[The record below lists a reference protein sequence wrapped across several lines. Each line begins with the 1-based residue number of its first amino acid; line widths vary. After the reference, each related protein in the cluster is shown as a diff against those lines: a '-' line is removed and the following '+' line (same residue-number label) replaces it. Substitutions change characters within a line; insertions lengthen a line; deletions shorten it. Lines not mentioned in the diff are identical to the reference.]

1 MTGSRFAANEQLELF
16 FDTTDE
22 ISALTDG
29 SGVFTSSL
37 LVPISAIAGSHWV
50 TAVDPSTALAA
61 QARYDVFTPW
71 TQFHA
76 AGDHVGLNAQENVL
90 APSDVPSLS
99 PLWTAE
105 TGGPIAGGPA
115 VSALGSVFV
124 GSGDGTLYV
133 FPKDC
138 LDPCAPAWSL
148 TTGGAVSST
157 PALASNVGYVGSADG
172 TLYAFKTSCRTASCG
187 PIWTGLTGGPITT
200 SPTLSSNVYVGSDDG
215 SLYAFGA
222 SGCGAP
228 QCSPMWAFPTGGPI
242 TGSPAVAAGKVV
254 VGSGDGNVYAVDST
268 GTLKWVVDLGSP
280 VTASPAIG
288 PGVKAL
294 RVFVGTQSGQLF
306 GLNLSTGAVEFTGQA
321 GGAIE
326 SSPAVAYGNAYV
338 GSDDGKLNA
347 FSTTSC
353 RKNCTP
359 AWTGMAGGAVT
370 SSPAVAD
377 GVVYVGAMAGGAY
390 AFNARSGAALWNWM
404 LPQPVRSS
412 PAVADGHVYIGDDA
426 GNVYAF
432 QLSPPPEVPPKPD
445 PATLAGL
452 PTPIRHVVIVYQENQ
467 SFDGVLGAL
476 CVQDQRCDGAA
487 SGTLA
492 DGTTIPLAV
501 APDIVPEAGH
511 TQADQT
517 LAVDGG
523 KMDGFSL
530 IRGCDSSTG
539 YACYM
544 EYQPDAIPNLAALAR
559 SFVISDRTFETG
571 SHPSWGAHLDLAAAQ
586 TDGFTGDNPQS
597 VPGVGQGPDT
607 WGCDSNSNATWVS
620 PSGTMLSVPSCV
632 PRPDGSGPYVPSP
645 VPWVPTIMDRLD
657 AAGMSWRIYGGLDRW
672 TVCPSFSDC
681 IYGPERGALV
691 RDQQVL
697 TDAAQGRLP
706 NLSIVIPSFANSQ
719 HNLSSMLLGDNWI
732 GSVVG
737 AIENGP
743 QWGSTAVFVAYDD
756 CGCFYDHVP
765 PPPDLGIR
773 VPMVIVSPYAR
784 PAYTDSN
791 VASYS
796 SMLAYTEH
804 VFGLESLYSTD
815 AGAYD
820 YAQSFD
826 YSQTPVPP
834 VPLGTHPLPRWERR
848 WLKEHP
854 PAADAT

>member
-1 MTGSRFAANEQLELF
+1 MAGSGFGANEQLELF
-16 FDTTDE
+16 FDTADE
-22 ISALTDG
+22 VSALTDG
-29 SGVFTSSL
+29 SGAFTASM
-37 LVPISAIAGSHWV
+37 LVPVSAIAGSHWV

-61 QARYDVFTPW
+61 QATYDVFTPW

-76 AGDHVGLNAQENVL
+76 TPDHLGLNAQENVL
-90 APSDVPSLS
+90 APSDVFSLS
-99 PLWTAE
+99 PLWTAN
-105 TGGPIAGGPA
+105 TGAPIAAGPA
-115 VSALGSVFV
+115 VSADGSVFV
-124 GSGDGTLYV
+124 GSEDGKLYV
-133 FPKDC
+133 FRKGCVDT
-138 LDPCAPAWSL
+138 CAPSWSL

-157 PALASNVGYVGSADG
+157 PTLASNVGYIGSADG
-172 TLYAFKTSCRTASCG
+172 TLYAFKTSCRTTSCG
-187 PIWTGLTGGPITT
+187 PVWTGPTGGPITS
-200 SPTLSSNVYVGSDDG
+200 SPTLSTRVYLGSDDG
-215 SLYAFGA
+215 TLYAFRA
-222 SGCGAP
+222 TGCGAP
-228 QCSPMWAFPTGGPI
+228 QCSPLWTFATGGPI

-254 VGSGDGNVYAVDST
+254 VGSADGKVYALDTT
-268 GTLKWVVDLGSP
+268 GNLKWTVDLGSP
-280 VTASPAIG
+280 VIASPAIG
-288 PGVKAL
+288 PQVKAL
-294 RVFVGTQSGQLF
+294 TVFAGTQSGQLY
-306 GLNLSTGAVEFTGQA
+306 GINLYTGAVEFTGQA
-321 GGAIE
+321 GGALE
-326 SSPAVAYGNAYV
+326 SSPAVAYGNVYV

-353 RKNCTP
+353 KRNCTP
-359 AWTGMAGGAVT
+359 TWTGAAGGAVT

-377 GVVYVGAMAGGAY
+377 GVVYVGAMFGGAY
-390 AFNARSGAALWNWM
+390 AFNARSGTALWNWP

-412 PAVADGHVYIGDDA
+412 PAVADDQVYVGDDA

-432 QLSPPPEVPPKPD
+432 RLSPPPEVPPKPD
-445 PATLAGL
+445 PATLAAL
-452 PTPIRHVVIVYQENQ
+452 PTPIRHVVIVFQENQ

-476 CVQDQRCDGAA
+476 CVQDQRCDGAT

-501 APDIVPEAGH
+501 APDIVPEVGH
-511 TQADQT
+511 LVSDQT
-517 LAVDGG
+517 LAVDEG

-544 EYQPDAIPNLAALAR
+544 QYEPSQIPSLAALAR

-571 SHPSWGAHLDLAAAQ
+571 LRPSWGAHLDLAAAQ
-586 TDGFTGDNPQS
+586 SDGFTGDNPIA

-607 WGCDSNSNATWVS
+607 WGCDSNRNATWVS
-620 PSGTMLSVPSCV
+620 PSGAMLSVPSCV

-657 AAGMSWRIYGGLDRW
+657 AAAMSWRIYGGLDRW

-681 IYGPERGALV
+681 VFGPERGAVV
-691 RDQQVL
+691 RDRQVI

-706 NLSIVIPSFANSQ
+706 NLSIVIPSLANSQ
-719 HNLSSMLLGDNWI
+719 HNTVSMLVGDNWI
-732 GSVVG
+732 GSVLG

-743 QWGSTAVFVAYDD
+743 LWGSTAVFITYDD
-756 CGCFYDHVP
+756 CGCFYDNVP

-773 VPMVIVSPYAR
+773 VPMVIVSPYAK

-804 VFGLESLYSTD
+804 VFGLQPLYGTD
-815 AGAYD
+815 AAAYD

-826 YSQTPVPP
+826 YSQPP
-834 VPLGTHPLPRWERR
+834 LPPAHLEVHPLPRWERR
-848 WLKEHP
+848 WLKEQP
-854 PAADAT
+854 PQPDVT